1 MCEDL
6 WRMADASTFA
16 YNEFEI
22 VGKCIGNFESL
33 LSLFLSFRR
42 KVNRKINNRK
52 SSYRFY
58 NSITFTKHIY
68 LCSNNFLNDVHG
80 LICFT
85 VM

>member
-16 YNEFEI
+16 YKEFEI
-22 VGKCIGNFESL
+22 VEKCIGSFESL

-42 KVNRKINNRK
+42 KVNQKINDRK
-52 SSYRFY
+52 GSYRFY
-58 NSITFTKHIY
+58 NSITFTKYIY
-68 LCSNNFLNDVHG
+68 LCSNNILNDVHG

-85 VM
+85 VR